1 VSIEGKMALLRVDC
15 NGGNDS
21 TIWGALQ
28 VTVAFEITIAWV
40 IDIEVDYQTEWD
52 ENLDGGPC
60 PLPDVL

>member
-1 VSIEGKMALLRVDC
+1 
-15 NGGNDS
+15 
-21 TIWGALQ
+21 